1 MLENR
6 NLFNM
11 AKEFADSVTKGE
23 KIAVPEEVEGG
34 ENSREAVG
42 F

>member
-1 MLENR
+1 
-6 NLFNM
+6 M

-23 KIAVPEEVEGG
+23 KIAVPEEIEG
-34 ENSREAVG
+34 EDNERKAVG